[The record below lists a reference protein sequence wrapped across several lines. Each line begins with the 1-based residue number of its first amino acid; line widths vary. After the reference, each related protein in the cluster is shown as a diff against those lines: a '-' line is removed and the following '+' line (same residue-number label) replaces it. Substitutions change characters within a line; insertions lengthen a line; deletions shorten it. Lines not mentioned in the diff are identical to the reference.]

1 MTTSSNLTFRL
12 NFILLMLAI
21 LLVVAGGS
29 LGMVGL
35 RMQIES
41 TAQEAKALEL
51 EIADLE
57 NLDRF
62 LDARMARIH
71 QPKELVHL
79 VAERGLNLRPP
90 SPQQFVHVRET
101 LPNALFSE
109 SSRVADRRYDRRN
122 LSSIHYSALSNP

>member
-12 NFILLMLAI
+12 NFILLVLAI

-29 LGMVGL
+29 LGMVAL

-41 TAQEAKALEL
+41 TAKEASALEV

-71 QPKELVHL
+71 QPKELVQR
-79 VAERGLNLRPP
+79 VADRGLNLRPP

-101 LPNALFSE
+101 LPESVFTE
-109 SSRVADRRYDRRN
+109 SSRVADRRYDRRTQPSIYY
-122 LSSIHYSALSNP
+122 SSLNNP